1 MGLAIAFVLAFAAA
15 DRARRRE
22 ASAVGW
28 GIATMAACLLAS
40 MVQNVVPPLLVGA
53 LMVVAAEKL
62 GKTSKRCDA
71 CGKSTPIDALACPHC
86 GASPKTMFMAG
97 Q

>member
-22 ASAVGW
+22 ASAVAW
-28 GIATMAACLLAS
+28 GIATMVACVLAS
-40 MVQNVVPPLLVGA
+40 LVYGLLSIPVGIG
-53 LMVVAAEKL
+53 MVVAAAKF
-62 GKTSKRCDA
+62 GKTSKKCDT
-71 CGKSTPIDALACPHC
+71 CGKITPIDALACPHC